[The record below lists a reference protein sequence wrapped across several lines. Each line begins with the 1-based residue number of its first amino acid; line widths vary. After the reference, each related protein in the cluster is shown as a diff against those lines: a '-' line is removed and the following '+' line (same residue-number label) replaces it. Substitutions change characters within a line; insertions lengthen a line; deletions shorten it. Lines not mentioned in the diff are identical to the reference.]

1 MSAVLLSLLF
11 LIGADQSDATV
22 AAPARSPR
30 AMLTLDYDTA
40 VDPVLQKQVERIDL
54 ALRSKHGLSGNET
67 SVGVMDLERGRVAM
81 IHPDEIEYAASLAK
95 VGILL
100 AWFQT
105 HPDPPDAATRHDLG
119 LMAKASSN
127 EMATKFSRQIG
138 IREVQRVIES
148 YGFYD
153 VNRGGGIWFGKHYG
167 PNSERLGD
175 PIANHSHAATVR
187 QLVRFWLLLD
197 QGKLVSPAAS
207 KAMREI
213 FASPAIPYDDIKFV
227 KGLRGRDVE
236 ILRKWGS
243 WQHWLHDS
251 ALISGP
257 GRRYVLVGLTT
268 HPCGDD
274 YLADLAS
281 AIDDL
286 LLSSE

>member
-1 MSAVLLSLLF
+1 MSVVLFSLLC
-11 LIGADQSDATV
+11 LIGFDQSDAAV
-22 AAPARSPR
+22 AAPAQSPR
-30 AMLTLDYDTA
+30 AMLTLDYDTP
-40 VDPVLQKQVERIDL
+40 VDPELQKQLEQIDL
-54 ALRSKHGLSGNET
+54 ALRSKHGLGGNET
-67 SVGVMDLERGRVAM
+67 SVGVIDLERGRVAM

-100 AWFQT
+100 AWFDT
-105 HPDPPDAATRHDLG
+105 HPGPPDAATRHDLG
-119 LMAKASSN
+119 LMARASSN
-127 EMATKFSRQIG
+127 EMASKFSRQLG

-175 PIANHSHAATVR
+175 PIANHSHAVTVR
-187 QLVRFWLLLD
+187 QLLRFWLLLD

-207 KAMREI
+207 KTMREI
-213 FASPAIPYDDIKFV
+213 FASPDIPHDDIKFV

-251 ALISGP
+251 ALVSGP
-257 GRRYVLVGLTT
+257 DRRYILVGLTT
-268 HPCGDD
+268 NVCGDD
-274 YLADLAS
+274 FLADLAT
-281 AIDDL
+281 AVDDL
-286 LLSSE
+286 LRRGD